1 MFAWH
6 IGLTEN
12 SFPLLLIIL
21 GILNSPPKTI
31 FCPWLSH
38 VLCVCAYCMFAW
50 INIDQCFLCT
60 STLFCDRKWNI
71 EIKYLSILCKKNLLT
86 DWFIFAYVYSSIN
99 SNITLKQAY
108 YCWFEYFSACYDWIC
123 NLMYVLMH
131 DYVWLCMTD

>member
-1 MFAWH
+1 MHLTFIVFVKH
-6 IGLTEN
+6 IGLQEN
-12 SFPLLLIIL
+12 SFPLLIIIL
-21 GILNSPPKTI
+21 GIFPQNRTQPY
-31 FCPWLSH
+31 FVCVH
-38 VLCVCAYCMFAW
+38 CVLCMFAW
-50 INIDQCFLCT
+50 INIDQYFLCT

-71 EIKYLSILCKKNLLT
+71 EIKYLSILCKKNLLP

-131 DYVWLCMTD
+131 DYVW